1 MTAKLELL
9 KSPNRRKRDRSLST
23 RITGSAAVHDSH
35 QFLSWEAPLRW
46 IRLATW
52 LLVILVSLWDIAKTF
67 GLQLGRLI
75 Q

>member
-1 MTAKLELL
+1 MAAKIDLL

-23 RITGSAAVHDSH
+23 RITGSSAVYDSY
-35 QFLSWEAPLRW
+35 QLMSWEAPLRW

-67 GLQLGRLI
+67 GHQLGRLN
-75 Q
+75 